1 MNGSETTTERL
12 RLHRSEAPVHVPSF
26 ADDVRAGLDAQQKRL
41 SPKYFYDELGS
52 ALFEAICALPE
63 YGLTRAEMEILTR
76 DAPAMVAALPG
87 PLDLVEF
94 GSGSARKTRALI
106 EAALAAQGELT
117 YRPIDISPTALVDS
131 AETLVAAYPTLRVEA
146 YASDY
151 TDLLAS
157 GTLRGERRVLALFLG
172 SNIGNYEPTAACGLL
187 SAMARALRSD
197 DGLLL
202 GADRKKDAAVLER
215 AYDDKTGVTAAF
227 DKNLLGRINRELGGE
242 FDLDGFEHAARY
254 DVECGVV
261 ESFLVAKRRMS
272 VRIAALETTVA
283 FSVGETIHTESSYKF
298 DEADVAA
305 LAAAAGFR
313 VTRRWTDS
321 KNGFAVSLLVV
332 H

>member
-1 MNGSETTTERL
+1 MNAPATAERL
-12 RLHRSEAPVHVPSF
+12 QLHRSEAPVHVPSF
-26 ADDVRAGLDAQQKRL
+26 ADDVRAGLGATRKRL

-63 YGLTRAEMEILTR
+63 YGLTRAETEILTR
-76 DAPAMVAALPG
+76 DAGAMIAALPG

-131 AETLVAAYPTLRVEA
+131 AQTLVAAYPTLRVEA

-157 GTLRGERRVLALFLG
+157 GTLRAERRVLALFLG
-172 SNIGNYEPTAACGLL
+172 SNVGNYEPPAARALL
-187 SAMARALRSD
+187 AAMARALRPG

-202 GADRKKDAAVLER
+202 GSDRKKDAALLER

-227 DKNLLGRINRELGGE
+227 GKNLLGRINRELGGE
-242 FDLDGFEHAARY
+242 FDLDAFEHAARY
-254 DVECGVV
+254 DSKRGVV
-261 ESFLVAKRRMS
+261 ESFLVATRS
-272 VRIAALETTVA
+272 VAVRVAALDMTVA
-283 FSVGETIHTESSYKF
+283 LSVGETIHTESSYKF

-305 LAAAAGFR
+305 LAADAGF
-313 VTRRWTDS
+313 TIARRWTDS

-332 H
+332 R

>member
-1 MNGSETTTERL
+1 MNAPATAERL
-12 RLHRSEAPVHVPSF
+12 QLHRSEAPVHVPSF
-26 ADDVRAGLDAQQKRL
+26 ADDVRAGLGATRKRL

-76 DAPAMVAALPG
+76 DAGAMIAALPG

-131 AETLVAAYPTLRVEA
+131 AQTLVAAYPTLRVEA

-157 GTLRGERRVLALFLG
+157 GTLRAERRVLALFLG
-172 SNIGNYEPTAACGLL
+172 SNVGNYEPPAARALL
-187 SAMARALRSD
+187 AAMARALRPG

-202 GADRKKDAAVLER
+202 GSDRKKDAALLER

-227 DKNLLGRINRELGGE
+227 GKNLLGRINRELGGE
-242 FDLDGFEHAARY
+242 FDLDAFEHAARY
-254 DVECGVV
+254 DSKRGVV
-261 ESFLVAKRRMS
+261 ESFLVATRS
-272 VRIAALETTVA
+272 VAVRVAALDMTVA
-283 FSVGETIHTESSYKF
+283 LSVGETIHTESSYKF

-305 LAAAAGFR
+305 LAADAGFT
-313 VTRRWTDS
+313 VARRWTDS

-332 H
+332 R